1 METVNRYLFEALLRH
16 SSRPMQVA
24 RGTTWTYSDVAKCV
38 HGVAQWLTQKGIGP
52 GDRVAMI
59 AENSPQWM
67 HAYLGILAVGG
78 VIVPRGEDTARS
90 DLEYILEHSE
100 VKLVFAGTK
109 NAAAALPDHYDVTC
123 LDSDKFPGPVE
134 VDEETVRGYAAAVK
148 EKDIAVILYT
158 SGTTGKPKGVVL
170 EHRNLGHQLRVLPP
184 LVHIE
189 AGDVW
194 VSILPPWHTFEQTVE
209 LAAFHSGSVT
219 VYSDKRRIRDDLRE
233 HQPHFFASVPRIWES
248 VKAGAL
254 SAIEKKSPLIA
265 KLFAFSYAGS
275 RAMRR
280 GNPFG
285 IFGHMLGKTLFYKKV
300 AAATGGRLKCAISGG
315 GYLPGHVDE
324 FFDIVGVK
332 LIIGYGLTE
341 TAPVI
346 AIRLPEDN
354 VLGTI
359 GRAVPETEF
368 RIAPE
373 GTVQVRGPQI
383 MRGYYK
389 DDELTK
395 SVLDDDG
402 WFDTGDLVRIS
413 DKGDLT
419 FVGRAKET
427 IVLSGGENVEP
438 EPIEN
443 RIKESAL
450 IDQVMLV
457 GQDQKNLGALVV
469 VAAEDAPTGDELTAA
484 VRDILRAGTGAAA
497 GLRPIEAVNRFHIVA
512 EPFSTENGLMTQ
524 TLKLKRNVIADQY
537 AAEIAALYT

>member
-1 METVNRYLFEALLRH
+1 LETVNRYLFEALLRH
-16 SSRPMQVA
+16 ASRPMQVVHD
-24 RGTTWTYSDVAKCV
+24 TTWTYSDVAKCV
-38 HGVAQWLTQKGIGP
+38 HGVAGWLTEKGIGP

-59 AENSPQWM
+59 AENSPQWL

-78 VIVPRGEDTARS
+78 VVVPRGEDTAPA
-90 DLEYILEHSE
+90 DLEYILEHSGA
-100 VKLVFAGTK
+100 KLVFAGNQK
-109 NAAAALPDHYDVTC
+109 AAAVLPDHYDITC
-123 LDSDKFPGPVE
+123 LDADDFPAPAD
-134 VDEETVRGYAAAVK
+134 VDEATVRGYAAAVK
-148 EKDIAVILYT
+148 EEDIAVILYT

-170 EHRNLGHQLRVLPP
+170 EHRNIGHQLRVLPP
-184 LVHIE
+184 LVNIE

-209 LAAFHSGSVT
+209 LAAFQSGSVT
-219 VYSDKRRIRDDLRE
+219 IYSDKRRLRDDLRK
-233 HQPHFFASVPRIWES
+233 HHPHFFASVPRIWES

-254 SAIEKKSPLIA
+254 HAIEKKSPLVA

-280 GNPFG
+280 GNPLG
-285 IFGHMLGKTLFYKKV
+285 VFGHMLGKALFYPKV

-315 GYLPGHVDE
+315 GYLPAHVDE

-346 AIRLPEDN
+346 AIRRPEDN

-373 GTVQVRGPQI
+373 GTIQVRGPQI

-395 SVLDDDG
+395 SVLHDSG
-402 WFDTGDLVRIS
+402 WFDTGDLVKIS

-427 IVLSGGENVEP
+427 IVLSGGENIEP

-457 GQDQKNLGALVV
+457 GQDQKTLGALVV
-469 VAAEDAPTGDELTAA
+469 VSEDTPTGDETTGA
-484 VRDILRAGTGAAA
+484 VRDILRATTGTAA
-497 GLRPIEAVNRFHIVA
+497 GHRPIEAVNRFHIVTD
-512 EPFSTENGLMTQ
+512 PFSPENGLMTQ
-524 TLKLKRNVIADQY
+524 TLKLKRNVIAKQY
-537 AAEIAALYT
+537 AEEIAALYA